1 MIVYF
6 ADRFL
11 NILGKAS
18 TGLPKG
24 YRIINDVKTEDV
36 DSGVSTFE
44 FDLKYKE
51 DTLSEA
57 RNMVYPGNYVMRSYD
72 DLDEFYTIIDTE
84 ADTSNN
90 TIYVYALIRHTRYP
104 TMSKNTQKTVDSKY
118 TLTKSRT
125 LLARFLGT
133 RTPPHLSG
141 C

>member
-90 TIYVYALIRHTRYP
+90 TIYVYAEDAGL
-104 TMSKNTQKTVDSKY
+104 D
-118 TLTKSRT
+118 
-125 LLARFLGT
+125 LLNDV
-133 RTPPHLSG
+133 
-141 C
+141 